1 MKGKRHAGSISI
13 DFGYRHLS
21 RDNEISRELHLAESI
36 NQPDAGTSKY
46 VSYFVILSG
55 PRRGRSEV
63 LDQKTYHIV
72 MGADEAVR
80 IMEPDG
86 ERIEDVQATLHRAT
100 GAYELE
106 VAAGHSIWVNGE
118 QVKKSRLLKSGDLLE
133 IGHGGPVVRYR
144 PYPPG
149 EVPRKTFA
157 EALADSLNGA
167 KADGR
172 TGLGRTSRFLTNFT
186 LDLATHT
193 TLWFRI
199 WVLIITTILVIS
211 VAILV
216 LQSFQI
222 QKRVASE
229 DIRIG
234 SIEKKFE
241 QQNIRDLSQEDL
253 LALQREVK
261 SRLADTMERLESLE
275 AGSNK
280 ASSIIAATTP
290 AVVFLLGSYGFVDP
304 GSGQMFRYSESGP
317 GVLKYNFAG
326 EGKVFELTFTGTA
339 FVGSGT
345 GLLLTNR
352 HVVEPW
358 RGEPVPDITQGRQLV
373 PRILRI
379 LAYYPGVSDPVPV
392 EVVHVGEQVDLAL
405 LKSTQEITAVAPLE
419 IEPRIPRPGD
429 EILLLGY
436 PTGLRA
442 LVARASTEFL
452 ESITLNG
459 TTEVW
464 ELAQRL
470 SAAGYIKPLASSGII
485 SQVTDQFIVYDAETT
500 FGGSGGPVL
509 DLNGRVI
516 AINAAVI
523 PEFGGSNMGIPANRV
538 QHFLSGI
545 QGK

>member
-1 MKGKRHAGSISI
+1 MA
-13 DFGYRHLS
+13 D
-21 RDNEISRELHLAESI
+21 SI
-36 NQPDAGTSKY
+36 NQPDTGTSKY
-46 VSYFVILSG
+46 VPYFVILSG
-55 PRRGRSEV
+55 PRRGHSEI

-86 ERIEDVQATLHRAT
+86 ERIKDVQATLHRAT
-100 GAYELE
+100 DTYELE
-106 VAAGHSIWVNGE
+106 VAAGHSIWVNGV
-118 QVKKSRLLKSGDLLE
+118 QIKKSRMLKPGDLLE

-144 PYPPG
+144 PYLPG
-149 EVPRKTFA
+149 TVPRKTFA
-157 EALADSLNGA
+157 EAVADSLNGA

-172 TGLGRTSRFLTNFT
+172 TGLGRTSRFLTNIT

-193 TLWFRI
+193 TLWFRVWI
-199 WVLIITTILVIS
+199 LVIITILVIS
-211 VAILV
+211 IAILV
-216 LQSFQI
+216 LQSFKL

-234 SIEKKFE
+234 TIEEKFE
-241 QQNIRDLSQEDL
+241 QQNTRDLSQEDL
-253 LALQREVK
+253 LVLQREVK

-280 ASSIIAATTP
+280 ASRIIAAATP
-290 AVVFLLGSYGFVDP
+290 AVVFLLGSYGFVEPDT
-304 GSGQMFRYSESGP
+304 GQMFRYTESGP

-326 EGKVFELTFTGTA
+326 EGKIFEITFTGTA
-339 FVGSGT
+339 FVGSGA
-345 GLLLTNR
+345 GVLLTNR

-358 RGEPVPDITQGRQLV
+358 RGEPVPDISQGRQLV

-392 EVVHVGEQVDLAL
+392 NVMHVGEQVDLAL
-405 LKSTQEITAVAPLE
+405 LKSTQGITGVTPLE
-419 IEPRIPRPGD
+419 IEPRIPQPGD

-442 LVARASTEFL
+442 LVARASSEFL
-452 ESITLNG
+452 ESITPNG
-459 TTEVW
+459 ATAVW
-464 ELAQRL
+464 TLAQQL

-509 DLNGRVI
+509 DMNGHVI

-523 PEFGGSNMGIPANRV
+523 PEFGGSNMGIPADRV
-538 QHFLSGI
+538 QYFLSEEI
-545 QGK
+545 E